1 MRAVALVVIVVG
13 LASAIDVRSAAARAD
28 GQTGVTPSAQPLRSG
43 VDLVEIAALVRDQD
57 GRLVTDLT
65 AADFQVIENGTPQM
79 IAAFQRVSMPVR
91 SIGGGA
97 APLSSDVA
105 SNERAT
111 DARIFILVLDA
122 LHVAPVRTR
131 VVRDYARQ
139 FIERHAGPADLVA
152 VVSPGGLAA
161 ATQDFTSD
169 KARLLAAVGQ
179 FAGSKLLSASVE
191 IEQEAN
197 GLRAPMHQGMDPS
210 DGERTNRVRA
220 LASVLDAL
228 AGHLAR
234 VENRRKSLL
243 LFSEGIDYDMLDVTG
258 KLQRY
263 SSEVM
268 KALDEA
274 IGALMR
280 SNVSMYPIDPRAL
293 SSAEGDLVENP
304 VFRPTPSVTQSS
316 VEAEYSGSVRG
327 LRHMAESTG
336 GFAAVDRNDI
346 GPAFERI
353 IEESSDYYILG
364 YTPSKRA
371 TPGEPRTID
380 VRVSRPGT
388 RVVARKGYVAPVA
401 PARGFS
407 SPTAIEEA
415 PFTPNTPVL
424 ARNNRIDI
432 PAPETS
438 VRPPP
443 GVPAELSRL
452 LASPLPRTGLPL
464 RVQAVAF
471 KGSNRKAAVRLVV
484 EVLGRSLAFAE
495 RSGRFEE
502 HIELALL
509 TVDDRARASNGTSA
523 RLDVRVTTDE
533 LQRVKATGVR
543 WLTQL
548 DLVPGHYQVRV
559 AGRALGTATSG
570 SIAWDI
576 DVPVFESDRLTM
588 SGVTLTSLPSV
599 LMFTRGDP
607 WLQSTLETPP
617 SAARSFIVGDQIKA
631 GVEVYV
637 PALAPADVY
646 IASEI
651 EWPDG
656 SRHAGVRQRVAR
668 GNGRPRAEAIGFPV
682 DTANLPAG
690 RYVLHVVLNPSDGA
704 SKVERSVP
712 FEVVRRN

>member
-274 IGALMR
+274 IGALMQ

>member
-637 PALAPADVY
+637 PALVPADVY

>member
-139 FIERHAGPADLVA
+139 FIERHAGPANLVA